1 MERDDQQAKGRGHL
15 QREMDQT
22 GEHNHRD
29 PDHKYDLEEEKE
41 SEIQIEESA
50 QPDNRDFQND

>member
-1 MERDDQQAKGRGHL
+1 MEGDDQQAKGRGHL
-15 QREMDQT
+15 QRQMDQT

-41 SEIQIEESA
+41 AEIEIEESA
-50 QPDNRDFQND
+50 QPDNRDF